1 MFFGIVGLVLYI
13 VFLYKIILGVCKY
26 VDSPSRDFALN
37 CIIIFW
43 IVLLTLYTETIV
55 VWSSFLMV
63 PYFMIALGNN
73 ESMNEIYS

>member
-1 MFFGIVGLVLYI
+1 MF
-13 VFLYKIILGVCKY
+13 ILGVCKY